1 MERGVNMKIEVW
13 SDFVCPFCYIGKRRL
28 EMALDKFEHK
38 NEVEVEFKSFE
49 LDPNAPLY
57 SGMSIHEV
65 LAAKY
70 GMSIEQAKQ
79 NNIQVG
85 HHAADIGMAFNF
97 DEMKPTNTF
106 DAHRLA
112 KFAGENGKEKAI
124 TEKLLYAYFTESK
137 NLSDIETLADI
148 AEASGLDRQDAINV
162 LNDKT
167 AYANAVRIDEG
178 VAQQYGIS
186 GVPYFIIN
194 RKYAISGA
202 QPLETFVGALQKV
215 WEEENPKPQFEDLS
229 AENGNNAICQDGSCI
244 VPPTSK

>member
-1 MERGVNMKIEVW
+1 MERGVNMQIEVW

-49 LDPNAPLY
+49 LDQNAPLY
-57 SGMSIHEV
+57 SGINIHEI
-65 LAAKY
+65 LASKY
-70 GMSIEQAKQ
+70 GISIEQAKQ
-79 NNIQVG
+79 NNVQVG
-85 HHAADIGMAFNF
+85 QHAAGVGLTFNF

-112 KFAGENGKEKAI
+112 KFAGEKGKEKTL
-124 TEKLLYAYFTESK
+124 TEKLLYAYFTEGK
-137 NLSDIETLADI
+137 NLSDVDTIADI
-148 AEASGLDRQDAINV
+148 AEASGLDREDSINV

-167 AYANAVRIDEG
+167 AYANDVRIDEEI
-178 VAQQYGIS
+178 AQQYGIS

-215 WEEENPKPQFEDLS
+215 WEEENPKPKFKDLS
-229 AENGNNAICQDGSCI
+229 SENGNNAICQDGSCV